1 MQPLIDLTFQELELL
16 PLLVIGNLL
25 LVDPAVDCLFC
36 RPVGEVIA
44 ELLKVE
50 PVITIRLLD
59 GRSSDHLLQ
68 VVHLCDEVVHCIRDV
83 IEGNRLFIHGK
94 KMAIGCSSVPIEKST
109 TASTVRQWC
118 KYRKLNKG
126 VSGKRSVTKSLPS
139 R

>member
-50 PVITIRLLD
+50 PVILIRLLE

-68 VVHLCDEVVHCIRDV
+68 VVHLCDEVVHCLRDV

-94 KMAIGCSSVPIEKST
+94 KNGNWVFFRANRKEHHCLNGE
-109 TASTVRQWC
+109 TVVQI
-118 KYRKLNKG
+118 
-126 VSGKRSVTKSLPS
+126 
-139 R
+139 